1 MIKLKYP
8 LKFVGI
14 TQDYKTTHLANDLGW
29 NNNCGGKN
37 CDLYA
42 CGDGIVTSIRDGRNN
57 SMTYGDSGNYV
68 TIKYSDGYET
78 RTCHM
83 LKGSIKVKKGDK
95 VTSST
100 IIGKMGNS
108 GYCMKNKANHV
119 HFIVWKN
126 GVRVNPRKHVY
137 VYDDNVVAKSN
148 EYELLYYTGEE
159 EKSPAPVDNKKYIQ
173 INARSG
179 VWCRKGIGFKYS
191 KYKAIPCGTKC
202 ELVEKNVGTANGYK
216 WDKIIYNGVTVYLPN
231 NWNKYL

>member
-14 TQDYKTTHLANDLGW
+14 TQDFSSNHRANDLGW
-29 NNNCGGKN
+29 NNAYGGKN
-37 CDLYA
+37 ANIYA
-42 CGDGIVTSIRDGRNN
+42 CGDGVVTSICDGRNN
-57 SMTYGDSGNYV
+57 SMVDGDSGNYV
-68 TIKYSDGYET
+68 TIEYADGYKT

-83 LKGSIKVKKGDK
+83 LKGSITVKKGDK
-95 VTSST
+95 VTRDT

-108 GYCMKNKANHV
+108 GYCGRNKAYHV

-126 GVRVNPRKHVY
+126 SVRVNPREHVY
-137 VYDDNVVAKSN
+137 IYEDNVVAKTN
-148 EYELLYYTGEE
+148 KYDLLYYNGEE
-159 EKSPAPVDNKKYIQ
+159 EKSSAPVDNRKYIQ
-173 INARSG
+173 INAKSG

-191 KYKAIPCGTKC
+191 KYKAIPWGTKC

-231 NWNKYL
+231 SWNKYL

>member
-29 NNNCGGKN
+29 NNNYGGKN

-126 GVRVNPRKHVY
+126 GIRVNPRKHVY

-148 EYELLYYTGEE
+148 EYELLYYTGDE
-159 EKSPAPVDNKKYIQ
+159 EKTTTPVDNKKYIQ
-173 INARSG
+173 INAKSG

-202 ELVEKNVGTANGYK
+202 ELVEKNVGAANGYK
-216 WDKIIYNGVTVYLPN
+216 WDKIIYNGVIVYLPN

>member
-29 NNNCGGKN
+29 NNNYGGKN

-126 GVRVNPRKHVY
+126 GIRVNPRKHVY

-148 EYELLYYTGEE
+148 EYELLYYTGDE
-159 EKSPAPVDNKKYIQ
+159 EKTTTPVDNKKYIQ
-173 INARSG
+173 INAKSG

-191 KYKAIPCGTKC
+191 KYKAIPCGIKC
-202 ELVEKNVGTANGYK
+202 ELISKDVGTANGYK

>member
-14 TQDYKTTHLANDLGW
+14 TQDYKTTHFANDLGW
-29 NNNCGGKN
+29 NNGYGGKN

-42 CGDGIVTSIRDGRNN
+42 CGDGIVTSIRDGRDN

-83 LKGSIKVKKGDK
+83 LKNSIKVKRGDK
-95 VTSST
+95 VTSKT

-148 EYELLYYTGEE
+148 EYELLYYTGDE
-159 EKSPAPVDNKKYIQ
+159 EKTTTPVDNKKYIQ
-173 INARSG
+173 INAKSG
-179 VWCRKGIGFKYS
+179 VWCRKGIGFKYF

-202 ELVEKNVGTANGYK
+202 ELVEKNVGIANGYK
-216 WDKIIYNGVTVYLPN
+216 WDKVIYNGVIVYLPN
-231 NWNKYL
+231 SWNKYL

>member
-29 NNNCGGKN
+29 NNGYGGKN

-42 CGDGIVTSIRDGRNN
+42 CGDGVVTSIRDGRNN

-148 EYELLYYTGEE
+148 EYTLLYYHGEE
-159 EKSPAPVDNKKYIQ
+159 EPKEDKKYIQ
-173 INARSG
+173 ITAKSG
-179 VWCRKGIGFKYS
+179 VWCRKGIGFNYS
-191 KYKAIPCGTKC
+191 KYKVIPYNTKC
-202 ELVEKNVGTANGYK
+202 ELIEKNTGTSNGYK
-216 WDKIIYNGVTVYLPN
+216 WDKIIYNGVTLYLPN

>member
-29 NNNCGGKN
+29 NNNYGGKN

>member
-14 TQDYKTTHLANDLGW
+14 TQDFKTTHRALDMAW
-29 NNNCGGKN
+29 NNTYGGRN
-37 CDLYA
+37 ADIYA

-57 SMTYGDSGNYV
+57 SMFNGDSGNYV
-68 TIKYSDGYET
+68 TIKYADGYET

-83 LKGSIKVKKGDK
+83 LKGSITVKKGDK
-95 VTSST
+95 VNTNT

-108 GYCMKNKANHV
+108 GYCGRNRAYHL

-126 GVRVNPRKHVY
+126 GFRVNPRKHVY

-148 EYELLYYTGEE
+148 EYELLYYHGEFE
-159 EKSPAPVDNKKYIQ
+159 EKKYIK

-179 VWCRKGIGFKYS
+179 VWCRKGIGFKYP
-191 KYKAIPCGTKC
+191 KYKVIPYGTKC
-202 ELVEKNVGTANGYK
+202 ELLEENAGTSNGYK
-216 WDKIIYNGVTVYLPN
+216 WDKIIYKNEAVYLPN
-231 NWNKYL
+231 KWNIYL